1 MQRKLEWNKLVPF
14 LAAIVFFL
22 VFTLLTGGNMVS
34 AFNLSTLVDQALLL
48 VVGCCGTI
56 FVASQGSV
64 DLSVGVNTAMA
75 GVLGAMAYDV
85 TGSFPLMLLVIV
97 AVGVAIGLFNSLM
110 IGVCKVP
117 SFMATLALLIG
128 MRGIVNYIQSVWGL
142 SYAPMALVS
151 MNASGM
157 KFVVLVIIVVVMGY
171 VFECTRYGRYC
182 KAIGENETVARYSG
196 VPVLRMKVLAY
207 LLSGLTA
214 ALASVF
220 LIARL
225 GGTSTTMGSFFEIK
239 VMMSIYVGGVLVSG
253 GTGSRLYKAIV
264 GAFIVIIIEN
274 GLMLLG
280 YSSSQ
285 VSESVQGIL
294 LVLILVLMSYIDRRE
309 QRVRA

>member
-1 MQRKLEWNKLVPF
+1 MQQKLDWNKLVPF

-22 VFTLLTGGNMVS
+22 AFTLLSGGGMVS
-34 AFNLSTLVDQALLL
+34 SFNLSTLADQALLL

-56 FVASQGSV
+56 FVAAQGSV
-64 DLSVGVNTAMA
+64 DLSIGVNTALA
-75 GVLGAMAYDV
+75 GVLGAMAYDS
-85 TGSFPLMLLVIV
+85 TGSFPFMLLVIV
-97 AVGVAIGLFNSLM
+97 AVGCVIGLFNGF
-110 IGVCKVP
+110 IVGVCKVP

-128 MRGIVNYIQSVWGL
+128 IRGIVNYIQSVWGL
-142 SYAPMALVS
+142 SYAPVELVAL
-151 MNASGM
+151 NASGL
-157 KFVVLVIIVVVMGY
+157 KFVVLALIVAVMGY
-171 VFECTRYGRYC
+171 IFECTRFGRYC

-196 VPVLRMKVLAY
+196 VPVLRMKMLAY
-207 LLSGLTA
+207 LLSGLMA

-264 GAFIVIIIEN
+264 GAFIVVIIEN

-294 LVLILVLMSYIDRRE
+294 LVLILILMSYTDRRE
-309 QRVRA
+309 QQKRA